1 MSRVDYCMGVA
12 QEIEDYKANHS
23 EAEVKEFNTRTA
35 PEEFLKTATDLIGP
49 YYEAREANEKKVE
62 DLKAFFRSQK
72 KVAGKTKAGSA
83 RGGHGAERCSCVVVV
98 LFARRTSSR
107 RSSRSCPST
116 PTRRCRPWMRRC
128 SPTWPRSLPS
138 SRVSGSLS
146 NWPSFQFS
154 EKVKC

>member
-1 MSRVDYCMGVA
+1 MGWA

-72 KVAGKTKAGSA
+72 KVAGKTKAGGVH
-83 RGGHGAERCSCVVVV
+83 GGVKSVPEITRSVV
-98 LFARRTSSR
+98 AYCTS
-107 RSSRSCPST
+107 
-116 PTRRCRPWMRRC
+116 
-128 SPTWPRSLPS
+128 
-138 SRVSGSLS
+138 V
-146 NWPSFQFS
+146 F
-154 EKVKC
+154 